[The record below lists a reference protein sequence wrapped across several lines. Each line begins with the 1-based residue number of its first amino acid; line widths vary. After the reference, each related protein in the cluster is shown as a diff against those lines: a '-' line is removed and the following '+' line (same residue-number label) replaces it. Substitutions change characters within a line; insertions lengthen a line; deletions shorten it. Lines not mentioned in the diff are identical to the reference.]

1 MRRTLL
7 IALLLATLSV
17 LPLQLLPAAFA
28 GQAGADLVL
37 TDAGS
42 IKAFGDSLFHRE
54 SLFQSSMEYERFL
67 YLHPSHPD
75 APGVMC
81 NLTAVAQRAGDQQA
95 VIDRSA
101 GDADREKS
109 LLGFADHLFEQG
121 HYYQAVTEYERFI
134 YFNPGHPSVPL
145 ARLQTARCYKLGAQY
160 DKAVDLYRQLAEQYT
175 GREEGIEA
183 AFQAGECFRLGEDF
197 DQALGEY
204 SRFIRENASHPLAD
218 KARWNMAWTYL
229 QLEDYHSARKE
240 LTSLCAS
247 SLYRKPSQEL
257 IAALDELHHARHKS
271 PVIAGAL
278 AALMPGAGHLYTGQK
293 KQALFSFV
301 TNALLMFGSYEA
313 FDKQL
318 YTAGGFLSLFSLNYY
333 SGNIFGAIT
342 GAHKFNRQKREEH
355 LRQVMQTYADQGNG
369 FPPSRE

>member
-1 MRRTLL
+1 MRHTFL
-7 IALLLATLSV
+7 IALLLSTLSV
-17 LPLQLLPAAFA
+17 LPRQFLPAAFA
-28 GQAGADLVL
+28 GQAAADTVL

-42 IKAFGDSLFHRE
+42 IKAFADNMYQRG
-54 SLFQSSMEYERFL
+54 SLFQAAMEYERFL
-67 YLHPSHPD
+67 DLHPSHPD
-75 APGVMC
+75 APGVMF
-81 NLTAVAQRAGDQQA
+81 NLTAVAQRAGDQQTA
-95 VIDRSA
+95 IDRST

-121 HYYQAVTEYERFI
+121 HYYQAITEYERFI
-134 YFNPGHPSVPL
+134 YFNPGHPSVPR
-145 ARLQTARCYKLGAQY
+145 ARLQTACCYKMGAQY
-160 DKAVDLYRQLAEQYT
+160 DKAIDLYRRLGEEYS

-197 DQALGEY
+197 DQALSEY
-204 SRFIRENASHPLAD
+204 SRFIREYPAHPLAD

-240 LTSLCAS
+240 LTSLCES

-257 IAALDELHHARHKS
+257 IAALDELPHVRHKS

-278 AALMPGAGHLYTGQK
+278 AALMPGAGHLYTGHK

-313 FDKQL
+313 FDKEL

-342 GAHKFNRQKREEH
+342 GAHKFNRREKEEH
-355 LRQVMQTYADQGNG
+355 LRQVVQKYADQGYG